1 MHPYTAA
8 DTLRIAKRYN
18 NPKRSYLL
26 VNPLQAKHIPV
37 SPAAALEM
45 MGALGDQVAA
55 KYPEARLVIGFAETA
70 TAIGAAVAARLGP
83 DCLYVHT
90 TREALDG
97 DWILF
102 REEHSHAAEHRLCA
116 DQLADWIDRSPAIV
130 FVDDEFSTGR
140 TLINMVQQLR
150 ERYPRLGERR
160 LAAASILSRV
170 SPENQARLAEAGIA
184 CECLVRLEHQ
194 DYERMVTGIPVK
206 EAAPPAQGPLPDLR
220 TLYTA
225 EPLPDPRRGVA
236 VGCYTDCCRA
246 AAEELLSRLREELPD
261 QGALLVLGT
270 EECMYPALTVGS
282 LAEQTGLCATVRCHA
297 TTRSPIGICPD
308 SAYPIRNGVLL
319 PSFYGGDRKTYLYDL
334 AAYDAALVVTDAP
347 AAVDGAAP
355 AKRGAPAALA
365 AITDPN
371 TGVADRSKIALAISF
386 TSVGLKLD
394 KDGKLAETTI
404 YSPAP
409 DTIVGRLRQS
419 DTVRGWDDT
428 AATPYA
434 DYTAEGD
441 RYRLWYE
448 DARSVSA
455 KMQLARMFGVGG
467 VSLWRLGTIPNY
479 GDAGLDYDVWSAVL
493 AAE

>member
-140 TLINMVQQLR
+140 TLINMVQQL
-150 ERYPRLGERR
+150 
-160 LAAASILSRV
+160 
-170 SPENQARLAEAGIA
+170 
-184 CECLVRLEHQ
+184 
-194 DYERMVTGIPVK
+194 PVK

-261 QGALLVLGT
+261 RGALLVLGT

-347 AAVDGAAP
+347 AAVDGTACTRLA
-355 AKRGAPAALA
+355 AALGQLGC
-365 AITDPN
+365 P
-371 TGVADRSKIALAISF
+371 
-386 TSVGLKLD
+386 
-394 KDGKLAETTI
+394 
-404 YSPAP
+404 
-409 DTIVGRLRQS
+409 RLYLCR
-419 DTVRGWDDT
+419 
-428 AATPYA
+428 
-434 DYTAEGD
+434 
-441 RYRLWYE
+441 
-448 DARSVSA
+448 
-455 KMQLARMFGVGG
+455 
-467 VSLWRLGTIPNY
+467 I
-479 GDAGLDYDVWSAVL
+479 
-493 AAE
+493 

>member
-45 MGALGDQVAA
+45 MGALGNQVAA

-130 FVDDEFSTGR
+130 FVDDEFST
-140 TLINMVQQLR
+140 
-150 ERYPRLGERR
+150 
-160 LAAASILSRV
+160 SRV

-319 PSFYGGDRKTYLYDL
+319 PSFYGGDRKTYLYNL

-347 AAVDGAAP
+347 AAVDGTACTRLA
-355 AKRGAPAALA
+355 AALGQLGC
-365 AITDPN
+365 P
-371 TGVADRSKIALAISF
+371 
-386 TSVGLKLD
+386 
-394 KDGKLAETTI
+394 
-404 YSPAP
+404 
-409 DTIVGRLRQS
+409 RLYLCR
-419 DTVRGWDDT
+419 
-428 AATPYA
+428 
-434 DYTAEGD
+434 
-441 RYRLWYE
+441 
-448 DARSVSA
+448 
-455 KMQLARMFGVGG
+455 
-467 VSLWRLGTIPNY
+467 I
-479 GDAGLDYDVWSAVL
+479 
-493 AAE
+493 

>member
-170 SPENQARLAEAGIA
+170 SLENQARLAEAGIA

-194 DYERMVTGIPVK
+194 DYERICGRCTRRSLCRTHAVVWPSAAIRTA
-206 EAAPPAQGPLPDLR
+206 AAPPRKSCCPASGRSCR
-220 TLYTA
+220 T
-225 EPLPDPRRGVA
+225 
-236 VGCYTDCCRA
+236 
-246 AAEELLSRLREELPD
+246 
-261 QGALLVLGT
+261 
-270 EECMYPALTVGS
+270 
-282 LAEQTGLCATVRCHA
+282 
-297 TTRSPIGICPD
+297 
-308 SAYPIRNGVLL
+308 
-319 PSFYGGDRKTYLYDL
+319 
-334 AAYDAALVVTDAP
+334 
-347 AAVDGAAP
+347 
-355 AKRGAPAALA
+355 GAPCWCWG
-365 AITDPN
+365 P
-371 TGVADRSKIALAISF
+371 K
-386 TSVGLKLD
+386 
-394 KDGKLAETTI
+394 
-404 YSPAP
+404 
-409 DTIVGRLRQS
+409 
-419 DTVRGWDDT
+419 
-428 AATPYA
+428 
-434 DYTAEGD
+434 
-441 RYRLWYE
+441 
-448 DARSVSA
+448 SA
-455 KMQLARMFGVGG
+455 CIL
-467 VSLWRLGTIPNY
+467 P
-479 GDAGLDYDVWSAVL
+479 
-493 AAE
+493 

>member
-150 ERYPRLGERR
+150 ERYPRPGT
-160 LAAASILSRV
+160 
-170 SPENQARLAEAGIA
+170 
-184 CECLVRLEHQ
+184 
-194 DYERMVTGIPVK
+194 Y
-206 EAAPPAQGPLPDLR
+206 
-220 TLYTA
+220 
-225 EPLPDPRRGVA
+225 
-236 VGCYTDCCRA
+236 RA
-246 AAEELLSRLREELPD
+246 AGSGVHPQPGLSGEPG
-261 QGALLVLGT
+261 QAG
-270 EECMYPALTVGS
+270 
-282 LAEQTGLCATVRCHA
+282 
-297 TTRSPIGICPD
+297 
-308 SAYPIRNGVLL
+308 
-319 PSFYGGDRKTYLYDL
+319 
-334 AAYDAALVVTDAP
+334 
-347 AAVDGAAP
+347 
-355 AKRGAPAALA
+355 RGRHCL
-365 AITDPN
+365 
-371 TGVADRSKIALAISF
+371 
-386 TSVGLKLD
+386 
-394 KDGKLAETTI
+394 
-404 YSPAP
+404 
-409 DTIVGRLRQS
+409 
-419 DTVRGWDDT
+419 
-428 AATPYA
+428 
-434 DYTAEGD
+434 
-441 RYRLWYE
+441 
-448 DARSVSA
+448 
-455 KMQLARMFGVGG
+455 
-467 VSLWRLGTIPNY
+467 
-479 GDAGLDYDVWSAVL
+479 
-493 AAE
+493 

>member
-45 MGALGDQVAA
+45 MGALGNQVAA

-150 ERYPRLGERR
+150 ERYPRLGE
-160 LAAASILSRV
+160 
-170 SPENQARLAEAGIA
+170 
-184 CECLVRLEHQ
+184 
-194 DYERMVTGIPVK
+194 PVK

-347 AAVDGAAP
+347 AAVDGTACTRLA
-355 AKRGAPAALA
+355 AALGQLGC
-365 AITDPN
+365 P
-371 TGVADRSKIALAISF
+371 
-386 TSVGLKLD
+386 
-394 KDGKLAETTI
+394 
-404 YSPAP
+404 
-409 DTIVGRLRQS
+409 RLYLCR
-419 DTVRGWDDT
+419 
-428 AATPYA
+428 
-434 DYTAEGD
+434 
-441 RYRLWYE
+441 
-448 DARSVSA
+448 
-455 KMQLARMFGVGG
+455 
-467 VSLWRLGTIPNY
+467 I
-479 GDAGLDYDVWSAVL
+479 
-493 AAE
+493 

>member
-45 MGALGDQVAA
+45 MGALGNQVAA

-261 QGALLVLGT
+261 RGALL
-270 EECMYPALTVGS
+270 
-282 LAEQTGLCATVRCHA
+282 AEHIHDVRKLNFFFHDHAEWLRCGEIFRTMPTVRCHA

-347 AAVDGAAP
+347 AAVDGTACTRLA
-355 AKRGAPAALA
+355 AALGQLGC
-365 AITDPN
+365 P
-371 TGVADRSKIALAISF
+371 
-386 TSVGLKLD
+386 
-394 KDGKLAETTI
+394 
-404 YSPAP
+404 
-409 DTIVGRLRQS
+409 RLYLCR
-419 DTVRGWDDT
+419 
-428 AATPYA
+428 
-434 DYTAEGD
+434 
-441 RYRLWYE
+441 
-448 DARSVSA
+448 
-455 KMQLARMFGVGG
+455 
-467 VSLWRLGTIPNY
+467 I
-479 GDAGLDYDVWSAVL
+479 
-493 AAE
+493 

>member
-184 CECLVRLEHQ
+184 VNYIYSTIKSAEGKAIIMMKTS
-194 DYERMVTGIPVK
+194 D
-206 EAAPPAQGPLPDLR
+206 AAK
-220 TLYTA
+220 
-225 EPLPDPRRGVA
+225 
-236 VGCYTDCCRA
+236 
-246 AAEELLSRLREELPD
+246 AEEVLKASGVELA
-261 QGALLVLGT
+261 GA
-270 EECMYPALTVGS
+270 
-282 LAEQTGLCATVRCHA
+282 
-297 TTRSPIGICPD
+297 D
-308 SAYPIRNGVLL
+308 S
-319 PSFYGGDRKTYLYDL
+319 F
-334 AAYDAALVVTDAP
+334 
-347 AAVDGAAP
+347 
-355 AKRGAPAALA
+355 
-365 AITDPN
+365 
-371 TGVADRSKIALAISF
+371 
-386 TSVGLKLD
+386 
-394 KDGKLAETTI
+394 
-404 YSPAP
+404 
-409 DTIVGRLRQS
+409 
-419 DTVRGWDDT
+419 
-428 AATPYA
+428 
-434 DYTAEGD
+434 
-441 RYRLWYE
+441 
-448 DARSVSA
+448 
-455 KMQLARMFGVGG
+455 
-467 VSLWRLGTIPNY
+467 
-479 GDAGLDYDVWSAVL
+479 
-493 AAE
+493 

>member
-45 MGALGDQVAA
+45 MGALGNQVAA

-70 TAIGAAVAARLGP
+70 TAIGAAVGSPVGAGGH
-83 DCLYVHT
+83 DVHT
-90 TREALDG
+90 PPAGVVGGLVIFREVTNPAREALDG

-261 QGALLVLGT
+261 RGALLVLGT

-347 AAVDGAAP
+347 AAVDGTACTRLA
-355 AKRGAPAALA
+355 AALGQLGC
-365 AITDPN
+365 P
-371 TGVADRSKIALAISF
+371 
-386 TSVGLKLD
+386 
-394 KDGKLAETTI
+394 
-404 YSPAP
+404 
-409 DTIVGRLRQS
+409 RLYLCR
-419 DTVRGWDDT
+419 
-428 AATPYA
+428 
-434 DYTAEGD
+434 
-441 RYRLWYE
+441 
-448 DARSVSA
+448 
-455 KMQLARMFGVGG
+455 
-467 VSLWRLGTIPNY
+467 I
-479 GDAGLDYDVWSAVL
+479 
-493 AAE
+493 